1 MKLTSRQAANQT
13 DYRCFL
19 RPGRVEEPPNPPQ
32 AKLQLPTP
40 FLDNNRGEVEENA
53 VAKEKLVKR
62 SIRGKQKRSVKR
74 TEKRE
79 LRGEDN

>member
-1 MKLTSRQAANQT
+1 MRLKVGLGS
-13 DYRCFL
+13 L
-19 RPGRVEEPPNPPQ
+19 MEGVPVLLELEP
-32 AKLQLPTP
+32 
-40 FLDNNRGEVEENA
+40 VEENA